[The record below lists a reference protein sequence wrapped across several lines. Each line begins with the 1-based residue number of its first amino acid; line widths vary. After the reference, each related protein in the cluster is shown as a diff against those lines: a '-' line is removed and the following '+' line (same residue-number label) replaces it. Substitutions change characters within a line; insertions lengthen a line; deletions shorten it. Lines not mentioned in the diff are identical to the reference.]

1 MTVTDIESPAH
12 TSSGV
17 PGSPQADEGFLREAL
32 RLAERGLGLC
42 APNPM
47 VGAVI
52 VQGGRLVGRGWHLG
66 PGTPHAETVAIAD
79 AGDLASGGTLYVTLE
94 PCTHSGRTPPCT
106 PAVLRAGV
114 GRVVSGMA
122 DPNPAVDGG
131 GFEALRAAGVRVEVG
146 LLGREC
152 ADLVAGFAKHV
163 RTGLP
168 FVTLKTAATLDGKTA
183 ARDGS
188 SRWISGDE
196 ARREVHRLRARAG
209 AVVVGAGTA
218 AADDPSLT
226 VRIEGYGGRQPL
238 RVLLD
243 SSGRT
248 PVSGRLFDRATSLLV
263 ATTDGA
269 GAARDRWA
277 TAGAEVLTLPAGC
290 DGRVSLPS

>member
-1 MTVTDIESPAH
+1 
-12 TSSGV
+12 
-17 PGSPQADEGFLREAL
+17 
-32 RLAERGLGLC
+32 
-42 APNPM
+42 M
-47 VGAVI
+47 V
-52 VQGGRLVGRGWHLG
+52 
-66 PGTPHAETVAIAD
+66 
-79 AGDLASGGTLYVTLE
+79 
-94 PCTHSGRTPPCT
+94 
-106 PAVLRAGV
+106 RA
-114 GRVVSGMA
+114 
-122 DPNPAVDGG
+122 
-131 GFEALRAAGVRVEVG
+131 
-146 LLGREC
+146 C

-168 FVTLKTAATLDGKTA
+168 YVTLKTAATLDGKTA

-226 VRIEGYGGRQPL
+226 VRIEGYEGRQPL
-238 RVLLD
+238 RVLVD

-248 PVSGRLFDRATSLLV
+248 PPSGRLFDRTAPRLV

-277 TAGAEVLTLPAGC
+277 TAGAEVLTLPAGR
-290 DGRVSLPS
+290 DGRVSLHALMEALGGRGVQDVLIEGGAELAWSSVREAVVDRLVLYLAPKLAGGRNAPSAIGGDGVDTIADAIGASIESVEMIGPDIRVTADLSGGADGVHRDR